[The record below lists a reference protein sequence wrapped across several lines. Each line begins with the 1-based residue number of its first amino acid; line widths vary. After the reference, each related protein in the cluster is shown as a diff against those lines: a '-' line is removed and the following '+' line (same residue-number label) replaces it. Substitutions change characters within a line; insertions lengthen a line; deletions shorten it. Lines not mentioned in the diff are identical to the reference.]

1 MLKEVFAA
9 VTFFSLARNLL
20 TSLWNGPVD
29 LSRPLRLEWRIVLGR
44 WLAIAFV
51 AVALGVNSLPEAST
65 TAAYGV
71 LVAAFAYSVTL
82 QLLIRRRSS
91 LVERGTLP
99 TVGDGVL
106 CALMF
111 PILGGFEN
119 PIYAVLYLVMISA
132 GIRLGFIRGILL
144 AGSIGLIDGIGMFSA
159 NGMLGAAFTVR
170 TGVLLGTVLITSYL
184 HEESAKTE
192 AELAERLHQSQAL
205 NGALEHQALHDGLT
219 DLPNRTLLHE
229 RLQQAISARDET
241 SGGSVAL
248 LVIDLDR
255 FKEINDT
262 FGHQYG
268 DLLLQQIGERLR
280 EAIGPAGTIARL
292 GGDEFAL
299 LLSNAD
305 DLRSQRIARQLL
317 SVLDETFT
325 ILEHRVDISA
335 SIGIALSPEHGADA
349 DVLLRRAD
357 VAMYLAKR
365 ASRGYAVYSFDQD
378 QHSPERL
385 ALMSELRKAI
395 DNDDELMLHYQ
406 PKVSLKSSRC
416 VGVEALVRWR
426 HPQRGM
432 IPPDQFIPLA
442 EQTGIIKSLSYW
454 VLNTALKQAHHW
466 QQSGLHIPIAVNLS
480 MRDLHDPELPD
491 TIAGLIKRWQVPP
504 TSLQVEITENGIMAE
519 PARALQ
525 TVTALRALGL
535 RIAIDDFGTGYS
547 SLAYLKRL
555 PVDELK
561 IDRSFVRE
569 LCEEADDRAIVRS
582 TVGLGHDLGL
592 TIVAEG
598 IEDAATW
605 DLLEQIGC
613 DIGQGY
619 HIGRPVSATEL
630 IQSFRPLIA
639 AA

>member
-1 MLKEVFAA
+1 M
-9 VTFFSLARNLL
+9 TFFSLARNLL

-82 QLLIRRRSS
+82 QLLIRRHSF
-91 LVERGTLP
+91 LVERGALP

-192 AELAERLHQSQAL
+192 AELAERLYQSQAL

-229 RLQQAISARDET
+229 RLRQAISARDET
-241 SGGSVAL
+241 SSGSVAL

-406 PKVSLKSSRC
+406 PKVSLKSNRC

-466 QQSGLHIPIAVNLS
+466 QQSGLRIPIAVNLS

-598 IEDAATW
+598 IENAATW

>member
-1 MLKEVFAA
+1 VL
-9 VTFFSLARNLL
+9 FFRLARTLL
-20 TSLWNGPVD
+20 TSLWNGPAD

-44 WLAIAFV
+44 WLAIVFV
-51 AVALGVNSLPEAST
+51 ATALTVNILPEARA

-71 LVAAFAYSVTL
+71 LIAAFAYSLVL
-82 QLLIRRRSS
+82 LHLIRRHSV
-91 LVERGTLP
+91 LVESGRLP
-99 TVGDGVL
+99 TLGDAVL

-111 PILGGFEN
+111 PILGGFEH
-119 PIYAVLYLVMISA
+119 PVYPVLYLVMISA
-132 GIRLGFIRGILL
+132 GIRLGFICGLLL
-144 AGSIGLIDGIGMFSA
+144 AATVGLIDGIGMFTA
-159 NGMLGAAFTVR
+159 DGTLGAGFTIR

-192 AELAERLHQSQAL
+192 TELAERLGQSEAL
-205 NGALEHQALHDGLT
+205 NRALEHQALHDGLT

-229 RLQQAISARDET
+229 RLRQAIANRVESD
-241 SGGSVAL
+241 GGSVAL

-255 FKEINDT
+255 FKEVNDT

-268 DLLLQQIGERLR
+268 DLLLQQIGDRLR
-280 EAIGPAGTIARL
+280 EAIGPVGTIARL
-292 GGDEFAL
+292 GGDEFAV

-305 DLRSQRIARQLL
+305 ELRAQRMARQLMQL
-317 SVLDETFT
+317 LEESFT
-325 ILEHRVDISA
+325 ISEHTVDVGA

-365 ASRGYAVYSFDQD
+365 AARGYSLYSFDQD

-385 ALMSELRKAI
+385 ALVGDLRKAI
-395 DNDDELMLHYQ
+395 DGDELILHYQ

-416 VGVEALVRWR
+416 VGVEALARWN
-426 HPQRGM
+426 HPQRGC
-432 IPPDQFIPLA
+432 IPPDQFIQLA
-442 EQTGIIKSLSYW
+442 EQTGLIKSLSYW
-454 VLNTALKQAHHW
+454 VLNTALKQAHDW
-466 QQSGLHIPIAVNLS
+466 QRSGLSVPIAVNLS
-480 MRDLHDPELPD
+480 MRDLQDPELPD
-491 TIAGLIKRWQVPP
+491 TIAGLLKRWQVMP
-504 TSLQVEITENGIMAE
+504 TALQVEITENGLMAE

-569 LCEEADDRAIVRS
+569 LCEDADDRAIVRS
-582 TVGLGHDLGL
+582 TIGLGHDLGL
-592 TIVAEG
+592 SIVAEG

-619 HIGRPVSATEL
+619 YIGRPVSANEL
-630 IQSFRPLIA
+630 VTHFRPLLA

>member
-1 MLKEVFAA
+1 VLCFR
-9 VTFFSLARNLL
+9 LARTLL
-20 TSLWNGPVD
+20 TSLWNGPAD

-51 AVALGVNSLPEAST
+51 ATALNVNVLPEARA

-71 LVAAFAYSVTL
+71 LIAAFAYSLAL
-82 QLLIRRRSS
+82 QQLIRRHSVLMESGR
-91 LVERGTLP
+91 LP
-99 TVGDGVL
+99 TLGDAVL

-111 PILGGFEN
+111 PILGGFEH
-119 PIYAVLYLVMISA
+119 PVYPVLYLVMISA
-132 GIRLGFIRGILL
+132 GIRLGFIRGLLL
-144 AGSIGLIDGIGMFSA
+144 AATVGLIDGIGMFTA
-159 NGMLGAAFTVR
+159 DGTLGAGFTIR
-170 TGVLLGTVLITSYL
+170 TGVLLATVLITSYL

-192 AELAERLHQSQAL
+192 TELAERLGQSEAL
-205 NGALEHQALHDGLT
+205 NRALEHQALHDGLT

-229 RLQQAISARDET
+229 RLRQAIANRVESG
-241 SGGSVAL
+241 GGSVAL

-255 FKEINDT
+255 FKEVNDT

-268 DLLLQQIGERLR
+268 DLLLQQIGDRLR
-280 EAIGPAGTIARL
+280 EAIGPVGTIARL
-292 GGDEFAL
+292 GGDEFAV

-305 DLRSQRIARQLL
+305 ELRAQRMARQLMQL
-317 SVLDETFT
+317 LEESFT
-325 ILEHRVDISA
+325 ISEHTVDVGA

-365 ASRGYAVYSFDQD
+365 AARGYSLYSFDQD

-385 ALMSELRKAI
+385 ALVGDLRKAI
-395 DNDDELMLHYQ
+395 DGDELILHYQ
-406 PKVSLKSSRC
+406 PKVSLKSGRC
-416 VGVEALVRWR
+416 VGVEALARWN
-426 HPQRGM
+426 HPQRGC
-432 IPPDQFIPLA
+432 IPPDQFIQLA
-442 EQTGIIKSLSYW
+442 EQTGLIKSLSYW
-454 VLNTALKQAHHW
+454 VLNTALKQAHDW
-466 QQSGLHIPIAVNLS
+466 QQSGLSVPIAVNLS
-480 MRDLHDPELPD
+480 MRDLQDPELPD
-491 TIAGLIKRWQVPP
+491 TIAGLLKRWQVTP
-504 TSLQVEITENGIMAE
+504 TSLQVEITENGLMAE

-525 TVTALRALGL
+525 TVTGLRALGL

-569 LCEEADDRAIVRS
+569 LCEDADDRAIVRS

-592 TIVAEG
+592 SIVAEG

-605 DLLEQIGC
+605 DLLQQIGC

-619 HIGRPVSATEL
+619 YIGRPVSANEL
-630 IQSFRPLIA
+630 ITHFRPLLA

>member
-1 MLKEVFAA
+1 
-9 VTFFSLARNLL
+9 VTFLRLTQTVL
-20 TSLWNGPVD
+20 TSLWNGPAD

-44 WLAIAFV
+44 WLAIAFF
-51 AVALGVNSLPEAST
+51 AVALAVNSLPEART
-65 TAAYGV
+65 AAAYGV
-71 LVAAFAYSVTL
+71 LVAALAYSVTL
-82 QLLIRRRSS
+82 QQLIRRHSA

-99 TVGDGVL
+99 TLGDGVL
-106 CALMF
+106 CGLMF

-119 PIYAVLYLVMISA
+119 PFYPVLYLVMISA
-132 GIRLGFIRGILL
+132 GIRLGFIRGLVL
-144 AGSIGLIDGIGMFSA
+144 AASIGAIDGMGMFSSD
-159 NGMLGAAFTVR
+159 GTLGAAFTVR

-184 HEESAKTE
+184 HEEALKTE

-229 RLQQAISARDET
+229 RLRQAITERAET
-241 SGGSVAL
+241 ASGSVAL

-268 DLLLQQIGERLR
+268 DLLLQQIGERLSV
-280 EAIGPAGTIARL
+280 AVGTAGTIARL
-292 GGDEFAL
+292 GGDEFAV
-299 LLSNAD
+299 LLSNVD
-305 DLRSQRIARQLL
+305 DLRAQRVARQLL
-317 SVLDETFT
+317 SLLEETFT
-325 ILEHRVDISA
+325 VSEHTVDIGA

-365 ASRGYAVYSFDQD
+365 AARGWAMYSFDQD

-385 ALMSELRKAI
+385 ALMSDLRKAI
-395 DNDDELMLHYQ
+395 DNDELMLHYQ

-416 VGVEALVRWR
+416 VGVEALSRWQ
-426 HPQRGM
+426 HPQRGL

-442 EQTGIIKSLSYW
+442 EQTGMIKSLSYW
-454 VLNTALKQAHHW
+454 VLNAALKQAHDW
-466 QQSGLHIPIAVNLS
+466 QQSGLSVPIAVNLS

-491 TIAGLIKRWQVPP
+491 TIAGLIKRWQVAPS
-504 TSLQVEITENGIMAE
+504 SLQVEITENGLMAE

-561 IDRSFVRE
+561 IDLSFVQHMAE
-569 LCEEADDRAIVRS
+569 DEADAAIVRS
-582 TVGLGHDLGL
+582 TIGLGHDLGL
-592 TIVAEG
+592 VVVAEG
-598 IEDAATW
+598 VEDQAAW
-605 DLLEQIGC
+605 DLLGRFGC
-613 DIGQGY
+613 DLMQGY
-619 HIGRPVSATEL
+619 FVSRPA
-630 IQSFRPLIA
+630 PA
-639 AA
+639 ADLARWLDPSSSCSCEQEAA